1 MGNIPKFSDLVESK
15 TLSGDKSDKKDV
27 IGKRIVVTGYRISE
41 SKYSHKGGEKC
52 ATLQFYFADDPEE
65 KRHVVF
71 TGSGVITSQIQ
82 EIEQKLNA
90 QDLPFVFEATIEKIG
105 DKYWSFT

>member
-1 MGNIPKFSDLVESK
+1 MIMSSIQ
-15 TLSGDKSDKKDV
+15 KKKYYSAEEKEENV